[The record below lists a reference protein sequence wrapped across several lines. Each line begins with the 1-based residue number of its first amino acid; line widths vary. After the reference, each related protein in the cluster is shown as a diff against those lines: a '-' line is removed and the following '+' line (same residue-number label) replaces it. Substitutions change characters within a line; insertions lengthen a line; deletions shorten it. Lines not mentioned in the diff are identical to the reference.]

1 MYETRHKG
9 RATHLH
15 MPGMHELGMKV
26 QHVLRDERFWALFA
40 IVVILALLITLAI
53 IAGRGT
59 GGSPDYSPMYPY
71 YP

>member
-1 MYETRHKG
+1 MYETSHKS
-9 RATHLH
+9 RTSHIH
-15 MPGMHELGMKV
+15 MPGSHKIQE
-26 QHVLRDERFWALFA
+26 VLRDERFWAIFA

-59 GGSPDYSPMYPY
+59 GAGPDYTPMYPY